1 MPTSYPDFSMIPDLW
16 FAATEP
22 DILLALVDVCP
33 VQVEGVW
40 QAPPPRPS
48 MVYRRLRLFATACA
62 RMVWQFLTTE
72 ARSAVAISER
82 FAEGKATETDLWA
95 SAVRLPR
102 FSITYFE
109 HAVSAAAYA
118 SAYLLQDQAPDQQQ
132 PLASTWDSQLAAR
145 FAANAAGSRAAGPAG
160 VHRPTPQKWHVNWTA
175 AHLAARATQADIVRD
190 IFPPPGYTPHLD
202 PEWLTSTVVAMARQ
216 MDESGDFSAVPI
228 LADALQ
234 DAGCDTEPV
243 LQCCRAPGNV
253 HVRGNWVV
261 DLVLASSKVTVP

>member
-1 MPTSYPDFSMIPDLW
+1 MTIQDW

-22 DILLALVDVCP
+22 DTLVAAVNP
-33 VQVEGVW
+33 RPIQVEGVW

-62 RMVWQFLTTE
+62 RMVWQFMTTE

-82 FAEGKATETDLWA
+82 FAEGKATEADLLA

-102 FSITYFE
+102 ISITYSE
-109 HAVSAAAYA
+109 HAVAAAAYA
-118 SAYLLQDQAPDQQQ
+118 SMYQLQALPADQQQ
-132 PLASTWDSQLAAR
+132 PVGLWDSLLAAR
-145 FAANAAGSRAAGPAG
+145 SAANAAGSHAAGPAG
-160 VHRPTPQKWHVNWTA
+160 VHRPTPQKWHANWTA
-175 AHLAARATQADIVRD
+175 AYQAARATQADIVRD
-190 IFPPPGYTPHLD
+190 IFPPPGYTPELA
-202 PEWLTSTVVAMARQ
+202 PEWLTSTVIAIARQ
-216 MDESGDFSAVPI
+216 MDEFGDFSAVPI
-228 LADALQ
+228 LADALE
-234 DAGCDTEPV
+234 DAGCDTAPV